1 MTQHIFFICK
11 SCQLTS
17 ANNDEESQPA
27 GTILLNELQAQHQ
40 NWSLRNEFEIRGVGC
55 LCTCNRPCVLAMAGT
70 NKPTYLF
77 ADLPAQG
84 IASGLLTL
92 GEFYADRDNGLV
104 PYNKLPEVLQV
115 TRIARIPPWPSFD
128 MGAS

>member
-1 MTQHIFFICK
+1 MTQHIFFICQ

-17 ANNDEESQPA
+17 ANNEESEPA
-27 GTILLNELQAQHQ
+27 GTILLKELQAQHQ
-40 NWSLRNEFEIRGVGC
+40 NWSRKSEFEIRGVGC
-55 LCTCNRPCVLAMAGT
+55 LCTCDHPCVFALAGM

-77 ADLPAQG
+77 ADLPAQE
-84 IASGLLTL
+84 IAPAILTL

-104 PYNKLPEVLQV
+104 PNYKLPEVLQV
-115 TRIARIPPWPSFD
+115 ARLARIPPWPNFD